1 MVAIVKRTFLFLILL
16 IISFVLITP
25 TYVSGV
31 LEPFKKDLKKNF
43 SGAGLD

>member
-25 TYVSGV
+25 TYVTTV
-31 LEPFKKDLKKNF
+31 LEPIKNDLKKNF
-43 SGAGLD
+43 SEAGLD